1 MNSSIT
7 ITNIGSLWGPVKIIE
22 SVAEAVEK
30 I

>member
-7 ITNIGSLWGPVKIIE
+7 ITNTGSLWGPVKIVD
-22 SVAEAVEK
+22 SLAEAVEK